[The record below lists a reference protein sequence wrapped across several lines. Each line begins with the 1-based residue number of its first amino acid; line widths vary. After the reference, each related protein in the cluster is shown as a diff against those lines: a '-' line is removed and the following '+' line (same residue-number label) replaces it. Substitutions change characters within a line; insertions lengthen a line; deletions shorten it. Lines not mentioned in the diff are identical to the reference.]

1 MRTLKPVPAFLALA
15 LLGCG
20 AMEIGIS
27 ISPREA
33 SVNANAQYQFTA
45 SVSNAGNKD
54 VAWSTTDGS
63 VTASGLFT
71 APELATTAYVT
82 ATSLADPS
90 KTATARVTIV
100 APVVVSP
107 GVLSLGPGAIQVFT
121 ATVVATGDTAM
132 TWSIQEGA
140 AGGTITADGTYTAPA
155 VAGTY
160 HIVATSVAD
169 PTQIGIAVVTVTST
183 T

>member
-1 MRTLKPVPAFLALA
+1 MRILKAVPACLALA
-15 LLGCG
+15 MLGCG

-33 SVNANAQYQFTA
+33 TVNANAQFQFTA

-54 VAWSTTDGS
+54 VAWSATGGS
-63 VTASGLFT
+63 VTTTGLFT
-71 APELATTAYVT
+71 APDLATTAYVT

-100 APVVVSP
+100 APVVVTP
-107 GVLSLGPGAIQVFT
+107 NVITLGPGAIQVFT
-121 ATVVATGDTAM
+121 ASVVATGDTAM

-155 VAGTY
+155 TAGTY

-169 PTQIGIAVVTVTST
+169 PSLVGLAVVTVTPT